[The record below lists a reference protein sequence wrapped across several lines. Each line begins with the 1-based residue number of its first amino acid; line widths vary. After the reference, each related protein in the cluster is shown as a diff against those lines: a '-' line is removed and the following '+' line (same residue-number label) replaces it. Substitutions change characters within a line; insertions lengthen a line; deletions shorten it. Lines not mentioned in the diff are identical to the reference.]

1 MKRMYSEHSNSSKL
15 RILKISAFAITSVVI
30 VEVIL
35 GLLVGSLAIL
45 SDGAHALLDAVSM
58 SILVIATRA
67 ALKPPDEEHMYGH
80 EKIEPIGS
88 LIGGIILLATAIFIM
103 IEAVLKLLAKESY
116 IVPQYEFIGFIAI
129 AYTFC
134 IDILRVSIF
143 RKAEHESITLRTGL
157 YDAIADLGSTLIA
170 FFGFGIATLGF
181 YYGDALAS
189 IVLSAIIN
197 YLSVKLIWS
206 SGMEL
211 SDAISRDV
219 VNKIRRGIVSATTVC
234 KCENLKVRKSGEKFF
249 VEATLKVP
257 DYMNLEEAHEITAE
271 IEASI
276 KNTLGNV
283 ETTFHIEPAGT
294 HEMPTRSL
302 IEKLAKE
309 VSGVK
314 EAHEINTVY
323 TKGKLYITLHARVD
337 PKLSVK
343 ESHEIAEKIE
353 TKINE
358 TINNIKNLTV
368 HIEPFK
374 AKLHRASTADED
386 TIRKIIQKI
395 ADSRGQ
401 DFQIKRIVTY
411 SADKKRYINID
422 CWFTEQISIEDA
434 HKIASQIEN
443 NLKKQFT
450 ETIVTVHMEPSP
462 A

>member
-1 MKRMYSEHSNSSKL
+1 MHSEQRNNSKL
-15 RILKISAFAITSVVI
+15 RTLKISAVAITTVVI
-30 VEVIL
+30 VEVTL
-35 GLLVGSLAIL
+35 GLVVGSLAIL
-45 SDGAHALLDAVSM
+45 SDGAHALLDALSM
-58 SILVIATRA
+58 FILLIATRA
-67 ALKPPDEEHMYGH
+67 SLKPPDEEHMYGH
-80 EKIEPIGS
+80 EKIEPIGG

-116 IVPQYEFIGFIAI
+116 IVPEYELIGFIAI

-134 IDILRVSIF
+134 IDIFRVSTLH
-143 RKAEHESITLRTGL
+143 RVEHKSVTLKAGL
-157 YDAIADLGSTLIA
+157 YHAIADLGSTLIA
-170 FFGFGIATLGF
+170 FFGFGVATLGF

-189 IVLSAIIN
+189 LVLSAIIN
-197 YLSVKLIWS
+197 YLSVKLVWS

-211 SDAISRDV
+211 SDSISKDV
-219 VNKIRRGIVSATTVC
+219 VRKIRSEIASASSVC

-249 VEATLKVP
+249 ADAILKVP
-257 DYMNLEEAHEITAE
+257 DYMNLEEAHEITAK
-271 IEASI
+271 IETNI
-276 KNTLGNV
+276 KNALGNV
-283 ETTFHIEPAGT
+283 ETTFHIEPAR
-294 HEMPTRSL
+294 TRDMSTQKL
-302 IEKLAKE
+302 VEKLATE

-353 TKINE
+353 NRIKE
-358 TINNIKNLTV
+358 TISNIENLTV

-374 AKLHRASTADED
+374 AKLERSSAADED
-386 TIRKIIQKI
+386 TIRKIIHKT
-395 ADSRGQ
+395 AESTGE
-401 DFQIKRIVTY
+401 DFQVKKIVTY
-411 SADKKRYINID
+411 TADKKHYVNID
-422 CWFTEQISIEDA
+422 CWFTKQISIEEA

-443 NLKKQFT
+443 NLRKQFA